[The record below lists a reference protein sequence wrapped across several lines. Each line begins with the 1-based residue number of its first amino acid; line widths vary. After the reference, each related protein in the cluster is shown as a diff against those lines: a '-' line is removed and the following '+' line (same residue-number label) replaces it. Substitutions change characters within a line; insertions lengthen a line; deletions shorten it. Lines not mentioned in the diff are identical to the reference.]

1 MNEFKNILDGYKERV
16 GRIALFDLFYTM
28 DKRQKTDREGKPIDY
43 FGMYLLTLVFF
54 FEKMLQRNKNISIDM
69 LADFLRQTFEE
80 HYQFEANDFYEI
92 ARSLIEAMRPPS
104 GRRNRRDF
112 YNMKQKKKMQSNTAF

>member
-54 FEKMLQRNKNISIDM
+54 FEKMLQRNKHISIDM
-69 LADFLRQTFEE
+69 LADFCVKHLKNIITLKPMIF
-80 HYQFEANDFYEI
+80 
-92 ARSLIEAMRPPS
+92 
-104 GRRNRRDF
+104 
-112 YNMKQKKKMQSNTAF
+112 MK